1 METRRVTFIHAGGAD
16 MASYRLRAAMPS
28 AYCGYH
34 SRLNARGADITV
46 FSKPQPDEIVMFE
59 QVQARGAK
67 AVVDICDDHFSHP
80 KLGEIYVE
88 MVQKADA
95 VVCPTAEMA
104 RRIRQV
110 AERDA
115 QVIPD
120 TWENSGQPHA
130 EGGKFLWLGHQ
141 LNLPE
146 ILPYVPMLKRY
157 DMAYCTGPNEV
168 MEYIPWSSAAQED
181 LLRQRNVVILPSKEQ
196 TYKSANRLINAIM
209 AGCFVIASKIDI
221 NKEFRH
227 FCYLGPVKG
236 GLQFVDAYKNELNAF
251 VRAGQQYIQQHYSP
265 ETLGRKW
272 KSVFDSI

>member
-1 METRRVTFIHAGGAD
+1 MRVSFMHSGGAE

-34 SRLNARGADITV
+34 SRLNATGADITV
-46 FSKPQPDEIVMFE
+46 FSKPQPDDLVMFE

-67 AVVDICDDHFSHP
+67 AVVDICDDHFTHP
-80 KLGEIYVE
+80 KLGDIYAE
-88 MVQKADA
+88 MAQKADA

-104 RRIRQV
+104 RRIRQY
-110 AERDA
+110 AEKDA

-130 EGGKFLWLGHQ
+130 DGNKYLWLGHQ
-141 LNLPE
+141 SNLKE
-146 ILPYVPMLKRY
+146 ILPYQKMLKPY
-157 DMAYCTGPNEV
+157 DITYCTGPNDQVECV
-168 MEYIPWSSAAQED
+168 PWSTAAQEQ
-181 LLRQRNVVILPSKEQ
+181 LLRQSNIVLLPSKEE

-209 AGCFVIASKIDI
+209 AGCFVIASKIDK

-227 FCYLGPVKG
+227 FCYLGPLKG
-236 GLQFVDAYKNELNAF
+236 GLQFSQAYRHELNAL
-251 VRAGQQYIQQHYSP
+251 VRAGQQYIQRHYSP

-272 KSVFDSI
+272 QSVFDSI

>member
-1 METRRVTFIHAGGAD
+1 MQTRRVTFIHAGGAD

-46 FSKPQPDEIVMFE
+46 FSKPQPDDLVMFE

-67 AVVDICDDHFSHP
+67 AVVDICDDHFLHP
-80 KLGEIYVE
+80 KLGEIYAE
-88 MVQKADA
+88 MARKADA
-95 VVCPTAEMA
+95 VVCPSKEMA
-104 RRIRQV
+104 RRIHEYVQKE
-110 AERDA
+110 AH
-115 QVIPD
+115 VIPD

-130 EGGKFLWLGHQ
+130 DGEKFLWLGHQ
-141 LNLPE
+141 SNLNE
-146 ILPYVPMLKRY
+146 ILPYKQMLQRY
-157 DMAYCTGPNEV
+157 DMAYCTGPNDVIEC
-168 MEYIPWSSAAQED
+168 IPWSSAAQED
-181 LLRQRNVVILPSKEQ
+181 LLRQRNVVILPSKEEA
-196 TYKSANRLINAIM
+196 YKSANRLINAIM
-209 AGCFVIASKIDI
+209 AGCFVIASKIVI

-236 GLQFVDAYKNELNAF
+236 GLQFVQAYKSELNAL

-272 KSVFDSI
+272 QSVFDSI